1 MADHIAGFSNTVRRL
16 RTRWFTP
23 GPWRALPFD
32 RILARRHPSSAW
44 HSPESID
51 GEITA
56 HHHPAFSTPVSTPF
70 WGRTTREHF
79 VTGNQPRFHP
89 AGIIPGHTSR
99 LWSLG
104 QAGVVG
110 DGGAVYCT
118 RLRALI
124 SETARTIRQCPERHP
139 ALNFVRP
146 PQGPLPGVSL
156 LLAGPFGNAHYH
168 LLWDVLAKLALL
180 PASLRPSIDRYLLSA
195 ADNAATRDWL
205 HAAGV
210 PLESVVWLNGGSHF
224 VCEQLL
230 FASLPCESTRPSAV
244 VRTALANLLA
254 APTSRSSAAGRW
266 LWISRRGQSLRDLLW
281 EEQLL
286 QAFPRFERL
295 DSTHLSAR
303 EQMRLFA
310 DASVVAGPHGSGLAN
325 LAFVN
330 GSGDIVEFLPEQMH
344 RDPLYA
350 RLAQTAGWRHRWAH
364 VDFTRPPAD
373 LDGLVVSLKAI
384 LPSS

>member
-1 MADHIAGFSNTVRRL
+1 MAGHLAVLSNTVRRL

-32 RILARRHPSSAW
+32 RIVARRHRSCAW

-51 GEITA
+51 GEIVA
-56 HHHPAFSTPVSTPF
+56 HHHPAFATPVSAPF
-70 WGRTTREHF
+70 WGRPPREYF

-89 AGIIPGHTSR
+89 AGIVPAHTSR
-99 LWSLG
+99 LWSLA

-118 RLRALI
+118 RLRALV
-124 SETARTIRQCPERHP
+124 SETARTIQQRPENHP

-146 PQGPLPGVSL
+146 SQGQLPGVSL
-156 LLAGPFGNAHYH
+156 LLAGPFGHAHYH

-180 PASLRPSIDRYLLSA
+180 PASLRPLIDRYLLSA

-205 HAAGV
+205 QAAGV
-210 PLESVVWLNGGSHF
+210 PLERVVWLTGGSHL

-230 FASLPCESTRPSAV
+230 FGNLPCESTRPSAV

-254 APTSRSSAAGRW
+254 APASRSSADGRW

-295 DSTHLSAR
+295 DSTRLSAR
-303 EQMRLFA
+303 GQMRLFA

-330 GSGDIVEFLPEQMH
+330 GPGDIIELLPEHMH

-350 RLAQTAGWRHRWAH
+350 RLAQTAGWRHHWAH